1 MDSERRRRD
10 ATKEP
15 NVNTAKLLIVFM
27 FFALPGAAMAM
38 NTEVTLEGGL
48 LGFSYNDVQIPN
60 DASGDRFDLLELT
73 GAGPTAYGRLNI
85 QRTFGERHI
94 LRGLYAPVRIEGI
107 GTFDEGVNFGGEAF
121 EADKAISA
129 LYEFNTYRLTYRYQ
143 FMDNDDWTL
152 GAGVTGLVRD
162 ANIRLVQGE
171 TRAES
176 PDLGAVPLLHANV
189 AYRLNERW
197 GAEFDIDSLVSPQ
210 GRATDAALMGTYH
223 PHEDT
228 TWRLGYRTLE
238 GGGDSGGVYSFAWLH
253 YAMLGVSYRF

>member
-1 MDSERRRRD
+1 MN
-10 ATKEP
+10 TK
-15 NVNTAKLLIVFM
+15 TLLVAILSV
-27 FFALPGAAMAM
+27 ALPGTVLAMD
-38 NTEVTLEGGL
+38 TEVTLEGGL
-48 LGFSYNDVQIPN
+48 LGFSYNDAQIPN
-60 DASGDRFDLLELT
+60 DTSGDRFDLLELT

-94 LRGLYAPVRIEGI
+94 VRGTYAPVRIEGI
-107 GTFDEGVNFGGEAF
+107 GTFDESVNFGDDTF
-121 EADKAISA
+121 EADKAVSA
-129 LYEFNTYRLTYRYQ
+129 LYQFNTYRLTYRYQ
-143 FMDNDDWTL
+143 FLDRDDWTL

-162 ANIRLVQGE
+162 ANIRLVQGDKKE
-171 TRAES
+171 ES

-189 AYRLNERW
+189 AYRFNERW

-210 GRATDAALMGTYH
+210 GRATDAILMGTYH

-238 GGGDSGGVYSFAWLH
+238 GGGDAGDVYTFAWLH